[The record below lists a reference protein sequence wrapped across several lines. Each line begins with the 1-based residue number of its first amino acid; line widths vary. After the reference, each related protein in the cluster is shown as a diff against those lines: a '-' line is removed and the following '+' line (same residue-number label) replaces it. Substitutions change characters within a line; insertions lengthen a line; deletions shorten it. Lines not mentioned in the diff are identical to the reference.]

1 MRTRVRLVAVA
12 LAGFLL
18 PLAACFPPE
27 WGANAILHPYRRR
40 PTISPDLP
48 FESVAFNSQGV
59 ALHGWLFKTSSP
71 RRGLI
76 VYLHGSADNRES
88 GLGFAHRFVPQGFDV
103 LAYDSRAH
111 GDSEGDACT
120 YGFYEKLDLARA
132 LDSMKADSAILFGT
146 SLGGAVALQAA
157 ADDPRVIGVIAQSSF
172 SDLDTVVRQRAPF
185 IASAAEVDAALRL
198 AEERG
203 RFQVSEVSPARSATR
218 IRVPVL
224 LIHGDRD
231 RETPPSHSQAIFAA
245 LAGPK
250 ELFLVPGAGHNDTLA
265 NAETWARIDRW
276 LNGVAPPPK
285 R

>member
-1 MRTRVRLVAVA
+1 MAA
-12 LAGFLL
+12 FAGML
-18 PLAACFPPE
+18 PLVACFPPE

-40 PTISPDLP
+40 PTVTPDLA
-48 FESVAFNSQGV
+48 FEDVAFINNGV
-59 ALHGWLFKTSSP
+59 TLRGWLFKTSAP

-111 GDSEGDACT
+111 GDSEGEACT
-120 YGFYEKLDLARA
+120 YGFYEKQDLARA
-132 LDSMKADSAILFGT
+132 LDAVKGDSAILFGT

-157 ADDPRVIGVIAQSSF
+157 ADDRRVIGVIAQSSF
-172 SDLDTVVRQRAPF
+172 SDLETVIRQRAPF
-185 IASAAEVDAALRL
+185 IARRSEVDAAMRL
-198 AEERG
+198 AEVRG
-203 RFQVSEVSPARSATR
+203 RFQVSEVSPARAAAR

-224 LIHGDRD
+224 LIHGERD

-250 ELFLVPGAGHNDTLA
+250 ELFVVPGAGHNDTLA
-265 NAETWARIDRW
+265 DAETWRRIDQW
-276 LNGVAPPPK
+276 LVRLEPVP
-285 R
+285 